1 MNLLTNQQVL
11 EKGAEL
17 VERFKTFTVLMAK
30 INRSIR
36 KIKNEE
42 MAEFGLKSPHVSCLY
57 YLYKE
62 ESLTAKE
69 LSDICDE
76 DKAAVSRSILALER
90 LGYLSCESESK
101 KRYKAPLKLTEEGK
115 AIAQRIANKIDS
127 VLDFVSGAIA
137 ENERVGFYEN
147 LGSVCENLQKF
158 CEKYDNSERTEL

>member
-1 MNLLTNQQVL
+1 M
-11 EKGAEL
+11 
-17 VERFKTFTVLMAK
+17 ERFKTFTVLMAK

>member
-1 MNLLTNQQVL
+1 M
-11 EKGAEL
+11 
-17 VERFKTFTVLMAK
+17 ERFKTFTLLIAK

-76 DKAAVSRSILALER
+76 DKAAVSRSILALEK

-101 KRYKAPLKLTEEGK
+101 KRYKAPITLTEEGRAVAEK
-115 AIAQRIANKIDS
+115 IANKIDS
-127 VLDFVSGAIA
+127 VLDFVGDAIL
-137 ENERVGFYEN
+137 EDERIRFYEN
-147 LGSVCENLQKF
+147 LNSVCENLQKI
-158 CEKYDNSERTEL
+158 CEKYDKSERI

>member
-1 MNLLTNQQVL
+1 M
-11 EKGAEL
+11 
-17 VERFKTFTVLMAK
+17 ERFSTFTLLMAK

-69 LSDICDE
+69 LSDICEE
-76 DKAAVSRSILALER
+76 DKAAVSRSIVALEN

-101 KRYKAPLKLTEEGK
+101 KRYKAPISLTKEGRVV
-115 AIAQRIANKIDS
+115 AERIANKIDA
-127 VLDFVSGAIA
+127 VLDYVSDAIL
-137 ENERVGFYEN
+137 EEERAKFYEN
-147 LGSVCENLQKF
+147 LTSVCENLQKF
-158 CEKYDNSERTEL
+158 CEKYDKSERI

>member
-1 MNLLTNQQVL
+1 M
-11 EKGAEL
+11 
-17 VERFKTFTVLMAK
+17 ERFKTFTVLIAK

-76 DKAAVSRSILALER
+76 DKAAISRSILALER

-101 KRYKAPLKLTEEGK
+101 KRYKAPLSLTEEGNAVAK
-115 AIAQRIANKIDS
+115 RIADKIDS
-127 VLDFVSGAIA
+127 VLDFASDALT
-137 ENERVGFYEN
+137 EDERIKFYEN
-147 LGSVCENLQKF
+147 LNSVCDNLQKF
-158 CEKYDNSERTEL
+158 CEKYNV

>member
-1 MNLLTNQQVL
+1 M
-11 EKGAEL
+11 
-17 VERFKTFTVLMAK
+17 ERFKTFTVLIAQ
-30 INRSIR
+30 INRNIR

-76 DKAAVSRSILALER
+76 DKAAVSRSILALEK

-115 AIAQRIANKIDS
+115 SIAQRIANKIDS

>member
-1 MNLLTNQQVL
+1 
-11 EKGAEL
+11 
-17 VERFKTFTVLMAK
+17 VERFKTFTVLIAK
-30 INRSIR
+30 INRNIR

-76 DKAAVSRSILALER
+76 DKAAVSRSIVFLEK

-101 KRYKAPLKLTEEGK
+101 KRYKAPLSLTKEGRE
-115 AIAQRIANKIDS
+115 IAKRIADKIDS
-127 VLDFVSGAIA
+127 VLDFVSGALA
-137 ENERVGFYEN
+137 EDERLEFYESLN
-147 LGSVCENLQKF
+147 SVCDNLQKF
-158 CEKYDNSERTEL
+158 CEKYEN

>member
-1 MNLLTNQQVL
+1 M
-11 EKGAEL
+11 
-17 VERFKTFTVLMAK
+17 ERFKTFTVLMAK

-42 MAEFGLKSPHVSCLY
+42 MAEFGLKRPHVSCLY

-127 VLDFVSGAIA
+127 ELDFDSGAIA
-137 ENERVGFYEN
+137 ANERVGFYEN

>member
-1 MNLLTNQQVL
+1 M
-11 EKGAEL
+11 
-17 VERFKTFTVLMAK
+17 ERFKTFTLLIAK

-69 LSDICDE
+69 LADICDE
-76 DKAAVSRSILALER
+76 DKAAVSRSILALEK

-101 KRYKAPLKLTEEGK
+101 KRYRAPLSLTEDGK
-115 AIAQRIANKIDS
+115 NIAKKIADKIDS
-127 VLDFVSGAIA
+127 VLNFVSDAIP
-137 ENERVGFYEN
+137 ENERAHFYEN
-147 LGSVCENLQKF
+147 LNSICENLQKF
-158 CEKYDNSERTEL
+158 TEKYDT

>member
-1 MNLLTNQQVL
+1 M
-11 EKGAEL
+11 
-17 VERFKTFTVLMAK
+17 ERFKTFTLLMAK

>member
-1 MNLLTNQQVL
+1 
-11 EKGAEL
+11 
-17 VERFKTFTVLMAK
+17 MAK

-69 LSDICDE
+69 LSDICEE
-76 DKAAVSRSILALER
+76 DKAAVSRSIVALEK

-101 KRYKAPLKLTEEGK
+101 KRYKTPISLTKEGRVV
-115 AIAQRIANKIDS
+115 AERIANKIDA
-127 VLDFVSGAIA
+127 VLDFVSDAIL
-137 ENERVGFYEN
+137 EEERAKFYEN
-147 LGSVCENLQKF
+147 LISVGENLQKF
-158 CEKYDNSERTEL
+158 CEKYDDSERI

>member
-1 MNLLTNQQVL
+1 M
-11 EKGAEL
+11 
-17 VERFKTFTVLMAK
+17 ERFKTFTVLIAK

-76 DKAAVSRSILALER
+76 DKAAVSRSIVALEK

-101 KRYKAPLKLTEEGK
+101 KRYKAPLSLTEEGK
-115 AIAQRIANKIDS
+115 VIAKRIANKIDS
-127 VLDFVSGAIA
+127 VLNFVSDAILDD
-137 ENERVGFYEN
+137 ERVRFYEN
-147 LGSVCENLQKF
+147 LNSVCENLQKF
-158 CEKYDNSERTEL
+158 CEKYDESERIQL

>member
-1 MNLLTNQQVL
+1 M
-11 EKGAEL
+11 
-17 VERFKTFTVLMAK
+17 ERFKTFTVLIAK

-36 KIKNEE
+36 RIKNEE

-76 DKAAVSRSILALER
+76 DKAAISRSIVQLEN

-101 KRYKAPLKLTEEGK
+101 KRYKAPLVLTEEGK
-115 AIAQRIANKIDS
+115 IVAKRITDKIDS
-127 VLDFVSGAIA
+127 VLDFVSDALSDD
-137 ENERVGFYEN
+137 ERKNFYEHLN
-147 LGSVCENLQKF
+147 SVCDNLQKF
-158 CEKYDNSERTEL
+158 CEKYDI